1 MLMTGMGTEIAK
13 GRGAQ
18 SAEMGMEVKAGDW
31 GTLQRLVLTVGEGR
45 WLHLN
50 EKAFDVQVYTEKGAP
65 GPQEKFKS
73 EKQSCSSRSNRQ
85 LSGRRT

>member
-1 MLMTGMGTEIAK
+1 
-13 GRGAQ
+13 
-18 SAEMGMEVKAGDW
+18 MEVKAGDW

-73 EKQSCSSRSNRQ
+73 EKQTLTKLLLKIEQTAVRLAYRYLNIF
-85 LSGRRT
+85 RTER